1 MGRKFDFDVVS
12 GALKAE
18 FKGHTDGVF
27 SVAFSPDGTQLAT
40 GSIDKTARVY
50 DLVTGVIIFQCNVA
64 GAGAV
69 SFDPATGDLLFTHA
83 AGTVQCLRKAAADN
97 AVVPT

>member
-18 FKGHTDGVF
+18 FKGHTDVVR

-40 GSIDKTARVY
+40 GSGDDTARLWDVVSGALKAEFKGHTDWVLSVAFSPDGTQLATSSGDKTAR
-50 DLVTGVIIFQCNVA
+50 L
-64 GAGAV
+64 
-69 SFDPATGDLLFTHA
+69 
-83 AGTVQCLRKAAADN
+83 
-97 AVVPT
+97 